1 MIELM
6 LLKELML
13 IKKMRQKSV
22 IFITIDIFQVI
33 DLSFNQMTAVDVMIY

>member
-22 IFITIDIFQVI
+22 IFTTIDIFQVI
-33 DLSFNQMTAVDVMIY
+33 VLSFNQMTAVDVMIC

>member
-33 DLSFNQMTAVDVMIY
+33 VLSFNQMTAVDVMIC